1 MTLEQMLANL
11 RARLNS
17 ATAQRTVATDAL
29 TALRSATELSVDDVV
44 AARGVRDAADILVRS
59 IEAEVT
65 DIEREISERDA
76 VDAAQRETAPNPAA
90 RADAG
95 HQSRAIIGDEPTT
108 YQRGGR
114 NSYFRDLTLVNMQRE
129 GGREALQRLER
140 SNQEVRALTT
150 TDGAGGDFVPPL
162 WLVDQFVALAR
173 PARVVADELAQMPM
187 PAGTD
192 TIALPTLATGT
203 ATALQATQ
211 NTPVQNTDATTSN
224 VQASVNTI
232 AGQQV
237 VAVQLLEQSPV
248 NMDDILLQDL
258 ALDYAIKADTF
269 VISNN
274 VANARGLLFV
284 SGVNSVSLTGV
295 TATSLYSAVANGVQL
310 IHTNRFAPADKI
322 FMHPRR
328 WAFLLAAVDTQGR
341 PLIVPNGSTFN
352 ALATQGG
359 VVAQGPVG
367 TLQGLPV
374 YTDPTIPTNLGAGT
388 NEDRIIIV
396 RSTDSMVFEG
406 TVRSEAFRETKADQL
421 SVLLRVYNYIAI
433 HASRLPKSI
442 SVLSGV
448 GLVPPTFP

>member
-11 RARLNS
+11 RARRAS
-17 ATAQRTVATDAL
+17 AEAQRIVAADQL
-29 TALRSATELSVDDVV
+29 TALRSATELSVEDVTSAR
-44 AARGVRDAADILVRS
+44 AARDNAATLVTSIDAEIADVEREIAERDAA
-59 IEAEVT
+59 
-65 DIEREISERDA
+65 
-76 VDAAQRETAPNPAA
+76 DAAQRETVPAGTERTAAAA
-90 RADAG
+90 RSVATIG
-95 HQSRAIIGDEPTT
+95 HEPTV
-108 YQRGGR
+108 YERGGR
-114 NSYFRDLTLVNMQRE
+114 NSYFRDLTVVNLNRA
-129 GGREALQRLER
+129 GHREALERLER
-140 SNQEVRALTT
+140 NGQEVRALTT

-173 PARVVADELAQMPM
+173 PARVIADNLMGMDMP
-187 PAGTD
+187 PGTD

-211 NTPVQNTDATTSN
+211 NTAVQNTDATTSN

-248 NMDDILLQDL
+248 NMDDILLADL

-274 VANARGLLFV
+274 VANARGLLNV
-284 SGVNSVSLTGV
+284 SGINSVSLTAT
-295 TATSLYSAVANGVQL
+295 TATALYSAVANGIQL
-310 IHTNRFAPADKI
+310 IHTNRFAPPDKI

-341 PLIVPNGSTFN
+341 PLVVPNGSQFN
-352 ALATQGG
+352 AFAEQAG
-359 VVAQGPVG
+359 VEPQGPVG
-367 TLQGLPV
+367 SLQGLPV
-374 YTDPTIPTNLGAGT
+374 FTDPTIPTNLGAGT

-396 RSTDSMVFEG
+396 RSTDSMVYEG
-406 TVRSEAFRETKADQL
+406 TVRQEAFRETKADQL

-448 GLVPPTFP
+448 GLVPPAF

>member
-17 ATAQRTVATDAL
+17 AAAQRTVATDAL

-59 IEAEVT
+59 IEAEIT
-65 DIEREISERDA
+65 DVEREITERDA
-76 VDAAQRETAPNPAA
+76 TDAAQRETAPNPAA

-95 HQSRAIIGDEPTT
+95 HQSRAVIGNEPTT
-108 YQRGGR
+108 YERGGR
-114 NSYFRDLTLVNMQRE
+114 QSYFRDLTLVNLQRDGSRAAME
-129 GGREALQRLER
+129 RLER

-173 PARVVADELAQMPM
+173 PARVIADNLMHQEMP
-187 PAGTD
+187 PGTD

-211 NTPVQNTDATTSN
+211 NTAVQNTDATTSN

-284 SGVNSVSLTGV
+284 SGSNSVSLTAT
-295 TATSLYSAVANGVQL
+295 TATGLYSAVANGIQL
-310 IHTNRFAPADKI
+310 IHTNRFAPPDKI

-328 WAFLLAAVDTQGR
+328 WAFLLAAVDTAGR
-341 PLIVPNGSTFN
+341 PLIVPNGSQFN
-352 ALATQGG
+352 AFAEQAG
-359 VVAQGPVG
+359 VEPQGPVG

-448 GLVPPTFP
+448 GLVPPTF